1 MIKAVYRL
9 IHQQII
15 IPFQQSHAPVKEVCL
30 GTSIGLFW
38 SLTPLIGIQM
48 YLGLITWV
56 ILRVVGIRF
65 YMPIAIAMIWI
76 TNPVTLPFFYY
87 IFYVTGAVAY
97 NLLGWSMSV
106 ISFDRI
112 LEVIN
117 HSSSLE
123 LYEGLKYWSSF
134 LINDM
139 GAPMFLGGFLIGI
152 PASIAGYP
160 ITKSLL
166 NGFREKQ
173 AAKEGLSLEE
183 WEEKYVRKETDKT
196 KSIWN
201 ILKN

>member
-1 MIKAVYRL
+1 MIKAFYRL
-9 IHQQII
+9 VHQQII
-15 IPFQQSHAPVKEVCL
+15 VPFQQSHAPVKEVCL

-56 ILRVVGIRF
+56 LLRLVGIRF

-87 IFYVTGAVAY
+87 IFYVTGIAAY
-97 NLLGWSMSV
+97 NLLGWDMSAMN
-106 ISFDRI
+106 FARI
-112 LEVIN
+112 LEVID

-123 LYEGLKYWSSF
+123 LYEGLKYWSAF

-152 PASIAGYP
+152 PSAITGYP
-160 ITKSLL
+160 VTKSLL
-166 NGFREKQ
+166 NGFRERQ
-173 AAKEGLSLEE
+173 AEKEGLSLQQ
-183 WEEKYVRKETDKT
+183 WEEKYVRKETDKNR
-196 KSIWN
+196 SIWN

>member
-15 IPFQQSHAPVKEVCL
+15 VPFQQSHAPVKEVCL

-48 YLGLITWV
+48 YLGLITW
-56 ILRVVGIRF
+56 ILLRIVGIRF

-87 IFYVTGAVAY
+87 VFYVTGAFAY
-97 NLLGWSMSV
+97 NILGWNMAFM
-106 ISFDRI
+106 SFDRI

-117 HSSSLE
+117 HSSSME

-152 PASIAGYP
+152 PSAFAGYP

-173 AAKEGLSLEE
+173 AAKEGLSLKE
-183 WEEKYVRKETDKT
+183 WEEKYVRKEAERN

-201 ILKN
+201 ILKS